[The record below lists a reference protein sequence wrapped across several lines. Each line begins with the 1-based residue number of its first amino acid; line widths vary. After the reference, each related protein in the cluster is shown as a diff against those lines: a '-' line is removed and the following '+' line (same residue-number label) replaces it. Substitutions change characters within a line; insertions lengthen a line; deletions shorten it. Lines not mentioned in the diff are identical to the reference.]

1 MSRENPITESIRL
14 CLQLVIIFNQTCW
27 LPTFNVNA
35 RFSHSGNEDFDL
47 TGPQNFSSNKLEAK
61 TSIFDPVTFLE
72 EEKHEINVPTLT
84 TTLIGLCAFCV
95 GIFGIKI
102 HLDKVKQN
110 KLFTDNQYSAVCNYK
125 T

>member
-1 MSRENPITESIRL
+1 
-14 CLQLVIIFNQTCW
+14 LVIIFNQTCW

-84 TTLIGLCAFCV
+84 TTLIGLCAFYV

-110 KLFTDNQYSAVCNYK
+110 KLFTDNQYSTVCNYK